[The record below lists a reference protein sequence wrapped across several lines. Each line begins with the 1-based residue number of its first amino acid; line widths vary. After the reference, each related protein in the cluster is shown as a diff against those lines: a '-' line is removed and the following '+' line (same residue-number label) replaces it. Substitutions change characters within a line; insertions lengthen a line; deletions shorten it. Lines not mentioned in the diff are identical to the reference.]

1 LTSFLERGDW
11 GEAIEAVVP
20 ARKVV
25 KIATNR
31 SNEADAKIKDAER
44 ARDEDEDEDED
55 EDASPTADD
64 DDDAPTST
72 DGAPR

>member
-1 LTSFLERGDW
+1 MLTVNQTADVLTSFLERGDW

-25 KIATNR
+25 KI
-31 SNEADAKIKDAER
+31 KDAER
-44 ARDEDEDEDED
+44 ARDEDEDED